1 MAEQL
6 IIHVKIDGFSPQ
18 KETGKGGGSATT
30 AAVAAGA
37 IGASLQGKNEYLIRK
52 SSPQHKKVGYDIG
65 PLCIG

>member
-30 AAVAAGA
+30 AAADKIGTYSPNTAPNGTHTYVLWYLVEDPTLIGVGGA
-37 IGASLQGKNEYLIRK
+37 
-52 SSPQHKKVGYDIG
+52 
-65 PLCIG
+65 